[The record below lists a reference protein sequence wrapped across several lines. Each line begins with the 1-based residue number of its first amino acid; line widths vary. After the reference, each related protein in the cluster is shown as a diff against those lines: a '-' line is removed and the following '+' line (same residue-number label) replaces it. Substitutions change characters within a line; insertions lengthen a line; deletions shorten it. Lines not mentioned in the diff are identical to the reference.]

1 MQPVKI
7 AQRFK
12 DIQPSPMTKIFQA
25 AEGVEGLINLSI
37 GEPDFHTEHEIV
49 DAAAA
54 AAKLRS
60 RAARPPSRREYGGSQ
75 VTWRNP
81 SRGAPSQLR
90 VMSVTSA
97 PSAASAPSAR
107 STKRSAPPNGL

>member
-54 AAKLRS
+54 AA
-60 RAARPPSRREYGGSQ
+60 
-75 VTWRNP
+75 
-81 SRGAPSQLR
+81 
-90 VMSVTSA
+90 
-97 PSAASAPSAR
+97 
-107 STKRSAPPNGL
+107 